1 MQWRK
6 DRKLNKIHCVIVM
19 WHNLNGW
26 LTNQVMACSALQ
38 RICSFTNCFPHL
50 HLSQKGR
57 KTKIFSDILLSMH
70 SLYIMTQHP
79 AIPKYCRN
87 HRVYYKA
94 QRNDCLPKARTIILL
109 YNINSY
115 FLCWQ
120 ILAYRSISLMVS
132 LHSSPLSF
140 FGINFLSASNLRHLK
155 CI

>member
-1 MQWRK
+1 MGGWPIK
-6 DRKLNKIHCVIVM
+6 WWLVWPYNTFVPLLIVFHICMLVKKEEKLK
-19 WHNLNGW
+19 
-26 LTNQVMACSALQ
+26 
-38 RICSFTNCFPHL
+38 
-50 HLSQKGR
+50 
-57 KTKIFSDILLSMH
+57 FSDILLNMH

-120 ILAYRSISLMVS
+120 ILAYRSIPLMVS

-140 FGINFLSASNLRHLK
+140 FGINFLSASNLRQLK